1 MSRSHPGRAP
11 RTRELAVDPR
21 DELLEEPLFLDGV
34 VIRRWSDLARVPRP
48 RDATRDD
55 VIRWTDRERDA
66 VPPAP

>member
-1 MSRSHPGRAP
+1 
-11 RTRELAVDPR
+11 VDPR

-55 VIRWTDRERDA
+55 VIRWTDRERDP